1 MTRCRVIPVLGLGV
15 SVRMLLRAG
24 MPSPLHCAL
33 NKLRLA
39 RVSAVERLGMFVPF
53 NLLHS
58 DQHSYGLWSWVNTAA
73 ERLQ

>member
-1 MTRCRVIPVLGLGV
+1 MAWCRVIPVLGLGV
-15 SVRMLLRAG
+15 SVRLLLRAV
-24 MPSPLHCAL
+24 MSSTLHCAL